1 MILPPIVVEVI
12 IFVVM
17 YIWMWIFI
25 FSLDD
30 KENQDD

>member
-1 MILPPIVVEVI
+1 MKLPPIVVEVV
-12 IFVVM
+12 IFAVM

-30 KENQDD
+30 